1 MILLRFLWLFFAF
14 LGLFFLVPGLIAGF
28 ERAPVE
34 TGCWVAFFVVLVVLA
49 AFDEAKKNR

>member
-14 LGLFFLVPGLIAGF
+14 LGLFFLVPGLVAGF

-34 TGCWVAFFVVLVVLA
+34 TGCWVAFFVVLIVLA
-49 AFDEAKKNR
+49 GRAEARKKR